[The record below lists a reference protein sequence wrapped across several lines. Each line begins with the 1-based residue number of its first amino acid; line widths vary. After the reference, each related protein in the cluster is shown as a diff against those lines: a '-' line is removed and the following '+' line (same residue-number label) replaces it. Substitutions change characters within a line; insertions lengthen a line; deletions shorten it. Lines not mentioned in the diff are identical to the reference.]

1 MHFKNGI
8 KILQLFCT
16 LKKIEFYEIIDPI
29 WNNTGIIYG
38 ISEKEAV
45 GTKERNWEE
54 NNTTRKKKCNVLK
67 TEKKRPSNVENPDR
81 IEDRV
86 VKSHTKIRSHEEL
99 ST

>member
-1 MHFKNGI
+1 MRKKMKQQNRTYKIQREGVLWKKMHFKNGI

-45 GTKERNWEE
+45 GTKERN
-54 NNTTRKKKCNVLK
+54 
-67 TEKKRPSNVENPDR
+67 
-81 IEDRV
+81 
-86 VKSHTKIRSHEEL
+86 
-99 ST
+99 